1 MLGSDLLSS
10 DMTMESIAVSQ
21 SGAACGDVFVCS
33 HFHTY
38 LFNKAFVLLTLENS
52 VPHYAVILK

>member
-1 MLGSDLLSS
+1 
-10 DMTMESIAVSQ
+10 MTMESIAVSQ
-21 SGAACGDVFVCS
+21 SGAACGDVFVI

-52 VPHYAVILK
+52 ILHYAVILK